1 METTTTTNGKLR
13 KSLAE
18 QIDRLDSILD
28 GLADAL
34 NESVAAAVKDVVG
47 VAVREAVQAVL
58 AELLANPVVLQM
70 LHGPAAEPAPPAGEG
85 PRGPGLGGR
94 LAGGA
99 QAARAGCA
107 GLWARARR
115 GWGALVPRLGL
126 LRQHRRQL
134 LVAAA
139 AGVATGFLAYVAG
152 PAIAAG
158 LSAVAGFT
166 AALALRAG
174 RWLHWGLAAVGLGR
188 LAGPA
193 AEAA

>member
-58 AELLANPVVLQM
+58 SELLT
-70 LHGPAAEPAPPAGEG
+70 HPAVTQLLNAPTAEPAPPAGEG

-94 LAGGA
+94 LVTG
-99 QAARAGCA
+99 ARAGCV

-115 GWGALVPRLGL
+115 DWGALVPRLAL

-134 LVAAA
+134 LVAA
-139 AGVATGFLAYVAG
+139 GVGVVAGFLAYVAG

-174 RWLHWGLAAVGLGR
+174 RWLQGALTAVGLGR

-193 AEAA
+193 AGAA

>member
-70 LHGPAAEPAPPAGEG
+70 LHGPAAEPAPPAESG

-94 LAGGA
+94 LVTG
-99 QAARAGCA
+99 ARAGCS
-107 GLWARARR
+107 GLWARR
-115 GWGALVPRLGL
+115 GWGAVLPRLGL

-134 LVAAA
+134 LVAA
-139 AGVATGFLAYVAG
+139 GVGVTAGFLAYVAG

-174 RWLHWGLAAVGLGR
+174 RWLQGALTAVGLGR

-193 AEAA
+193 AGAA